1 MSIPDA
7 FINAVVNLAMQLSA
21 EQMAALLKA
30 LRIHGSPS
38 SDSVRQRILGTVP
51 LQPFAVAVALFLDR
65 WQYDASDLPADV
77 VISLLQ
83 TASLTAGRVRGQQQ
97 VRLVWTG
104 PETRSIP
111 MRRTEEALLEAIDAA
126 RTELLVVSFAVYK
139 ARAIMQALEAALDR
153 GVRLRICL
161 EAPEPSDGR
170 MGYDT
175 LAALGAVGRRA
186 QVYIWPR
193 DQRPLGPYGK
203 PGSLHAKIAV
213 ADADHLF
220 ISSANLTDYA
230 MHLNMEMGVVIRGG
244 PLPGRVREH
253 FLELI
258 RSGVLVRADS

>member
-1 MSIPDA
+1 MT
-7 FINAVVNLAMQLSA
+7 
-21 EQMAALLKA
+21 
-30 LRIHGSPS
+30 S
-38 SDSVRQRILGTVP
+38 SDPLLDAAVELALALPPAQMEALIRAIEQEPAPLSPQARTRILQSVP
-51 LQPFAVAVALFLDR
+51 LQPFHLAAVQFLDT
-65 WQYDASDLPADV
+65 WQRISPALASATV
-77 VISLLQ
+77 LLLLR
-83 TASLTAGRVRGQQQ
+83 TALRTARRVRKEVQ
-97 VRLVWTG
+97 VKLVWTG
-104 PETRSIP
+104 PETHSIP
-111 MRRTEEALLEAIDAA
+111 LRRTEEALLDVIHAA
-126 RTELLVVSFAVYK
+126 RENLLIVSFAVYK
-139 ARAIMQALEAALDR
+139 AQAIMQALTAAQDR
-153 GVRLRICL
+153 GVQVRICL

-193 DQRPLGPYGK
+193 DKRPLGPHGK

-244 PLPGRVREH
+244 PLPGRVRDH

-258 RSGVLVRADS
+258 RSGVLVRADN